1 MEVTAGDKLQPL
13 NNSGHRT
20 IVTAA
25 DVDMFTVDR
34 RLPAVRRVAQLFYR
48 VAVTS
53 SEVSV
58 AHRSY
63 CHAVGHELTRP
74 VLLLHLRPPRV
85 SSKFAATA
93 HPPYKLSP
101 CLAP

>member
-74 VLLLHLRPPRV
+74 VLLLYL
-85 SSKFAATA
+85 
-93 HPPYKLSP
+93 
-101 CLAP
+101 